1 MTENSTDK
9 NQKEEDKTPTSDINH
24 EHRDNNTNTEHRA
37 DEQYDYDAIEEDD
50 DARMETTKTQTQRR
64 QSASGSKPVSASSS
78 SSLSTDA
85 RSGAETDSTAL
96 SRTAQLATTHTDVE
110 LVAAALRPDNTASMT
125 MAVDEEAEILR
136 TTITRETTGGMQSTV
151 DDTIVNLT
159 VADAVVTAVEQCRH
173 TCTDSQS
180 QSQSQTSQTHE

>member
-1 MTENSTDK
+1 MTDK
-9 NQKEEDKTPTSDINH
+9 NQSAEDTTHTSNNCKH
-24 EHRDNNTNTEHRA
+24 ENDATNTKYRVNN
-37 DEQYDYDAIEEDD
+37 QCDATEDD
-50 DARMETTKTQTQRR
+50 DATMGMTHTQR
-64 QSASGSKPVSASSS
+64 SDSESELDSGSL
-78 SSLSTDA
+78 SSLSSPSSPSTDA
-85 RSGAETDSTAL
+85 ESCVDADSTGV
-96 SRTAQLATTHTDVE
+96 SRTAQVETTHTDVE
-110 LVAAALRPDNTASMT
+110 LVAAAVRPDNTASMT
-125 MAVDEEAEILR
+125 MSVDNQTETLQ